1 MGDQRRSPAS
11 LSYLLNRISCLPG
24 SLRRRPL
31 ARLHPEKW
39 GRLATCGGLLNPPRS
54 SENSTPVWGYIFLD
68 GAHRS
73 PLIDTSFRKSAF
85 GASPRLASF
94 FQKERYIR
102 RDVFSHF
109 VSQIRLDVGRAP
121 SPAPNAHIRLFQ
133 RSESWD
139 GRPDSIFIRRSDRNP
154 AGGSFR
160 KTLRWRLR
168 CQIGFVFSRQ
178 LALASHSLASCQ
190 VRFAKTGGGRTSFAI
205 GPGRPELSA

>member
-11 LSYLLNRISCLPG
+11 LSYMLNRIRCLPG

-31 ARLHPEKW
+31 ARLHPDKW

-54 SENSTPVWGYIFLD
+54 SENSTPVWGYISLD

-121 SPAPNAHIRLFQ
+121 SPAPDAHIRLFQ

-154 AGGSFR
+154 ARGFVSQNASVAFAMSDWLRFFSPARSGVVSVMPSSFR
-160 KTLRWRLR
+160 KNRWR
-168 CQIGFVFSRQ
+168 
-178 LALASHSLASCQ
+178 
-190 VRFAKTGGGRTSFAI
+190 
-205 GPGRPELSA
+205 PNELCNRSGSP

>member
-1 MGDQRRSPAS
+1 M
-11 LSYLLNRISCLPG
+11 LNRIRCLPG

-31 ARLHPEKW
+31 ARLHPDKW

-54 SENSTPVWGYIFLD
+54 SENSTPVWGYISLD

-94 FQKERYIR
+94 FQKELLHPSGWSSA
-102 RDVFSHF
+102 DF

-121 SPAPNAHIRLFQ
+121 SPAPDAHIRLFQ

-154 AGGSFR
+154 AR
-160 KTLRWRLR
+160 
-168 CQIGFVFSRQ
+168 GFVSQTLLVAFAMSDWLRFFSPAR
-178 LALASHSLASCQ
+178 SW
-190 VRFAKTGGGRTSFAI
+190 RR
-205 GPGRPELSA
+205 